1 MLYASKSK
9 TVIISLIFVFK
20 RKCVQKKK
28 LLKMCH
34 RFSFPQSRQWMGTH
48 EYLPLHKNLCVFFE
62 RARTL
67 YVSFINTWM
76 NSAKRIRRDVFIIK
90 RFVHLFQFSF
100 LLTTHWLF
108 KTSIYTVSWL
118 WSASAKNKTPHGKI
132 MEYIIYV
139 VFSSNVL
146 NYLW

>member
-48 EYLPLHKNLCVFFE
+48 EYLPLHKNLCVFVE
-62 RARTL
+62 RARILYKYVGEFCQKNTERCLYNKKVCTPLSILLSFNDTL
-67 YVSFINTWM
+67 
-76 NSAKRIRRDVFIIK
+76 II
-90 RFVHLFQFSF
+90 
-100 LLTTHWLF
+100 
-108 KTSIYTVSWL
+108 
-118 WSASAKNKTPHGKI
+118 
-132 MEYIIYV
+132 
-139 VFSSNVL
+139 
-146 NYLW
+146 